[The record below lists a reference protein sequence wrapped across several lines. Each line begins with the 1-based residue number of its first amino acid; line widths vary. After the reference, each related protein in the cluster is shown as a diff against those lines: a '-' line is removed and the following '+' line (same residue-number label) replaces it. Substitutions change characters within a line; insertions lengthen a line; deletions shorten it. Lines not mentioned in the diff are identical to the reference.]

1 MPDTG
6 VAIRGLRMPSGTTC
20 PAAPAPLPAAFC
32 ACSGSQVQ
40 PPAGSPPPHFF
51 LPGCLFAFVLKPTA
65 SCVSF
70 LLGLSIIFRK
80 PSLERWMLRKGPPW
94 LCSHRAYADLWMYP
108 QSWTIRSQVTSPH
121 KILSAWRHR
130 LHPMHS
136 CISKGPTGKVPK

>member
-1 MPDTG
+1 M
-6 VAIRGLRMPSGTTC
+6 AIRDHPGPCARRLLPFYLLPSVPAQDPRC
-20 PAAPAPLPAAFC
+20 NRLPAAPHC
-32 ACSGSQVQ
+32 
-40 PPAGSPPPHFF
+40 FF

-94 LCSHRAYADLWMYP
+94 LCSHRAYADLWVYP

-136 CISKGPTGKVPK
+136 CISKGPTEKVPK